1 MNAPMG
7 QLARQSLQTSFL
19 LALRVATQAATLVL
33 LTRLL
38 PPTIYGNLTAAM
50 ALAVVMG
57 LLPGLGSGY
66 VMLSAA
72 ARKLDAASDI
82 WRYAWPL
89 TLALGCALLA
99 VYLLCGGLITD
110 SSVLSLGM
118 LCWIGATELLI
129 TPFIT
134 LLSFSLQTCE
144 RVPLSQFVQWLPL
157 GLRLLATAPCFAV
170 DVDHRLATYSA
181 LQFTTSLI
189 SLVIGYQLT
198 RRHVHLHGKVRTAT
212 ASELK
217 AGASYAAMQLVAANP
232 TELDKAIAVR
242 AVGAHD
248 AGIYSATSRVMGAMV
263 TPVIA
268 LLLTAQPRLF
278 RHAHAPDKQGNRLI
292 GLIALLAFAWGAL
305 SSVLLAVFSPLLPLI
320 LGPTYANA
328 ARLLPWVATTAP
340 FLALRLSA
348 GTVLVALGHPRE
360 RIGFEIAGVAL
371 LVSGMAALPHFLG
384 VKGLAVA
391 VLLAEIAMAASGW
404 WLVRRRCS

>member
-1 MNAPMG
+1 MG
-7 QLARQSLQTSFL
+7 QLARQSLQTSAL
-19 LALRVATQAATLVL
+19 LALRVATQTAMLVL

-57 LLPGLGSGY
+57 LLPSLGSGY
-66 VMLSAA
+66 VMLSAT
-72 ARKLDAASDI
+72 ARNGDATSDI

-89 TLALGCALLA
+89 TLLLGCALLL

-110 SSVLSLGM
+110 RGLLSLKT
-118 LCWIGATELLI
+118 LWWIGATELLV

-134 LLSFSLQTCE
+134 LLSFTLQACE

-157 GLRLLATAPCFAV
+157 GMRLLATAPCFAV
-170 DVDHRLATYSA
+170 DEQYRLATYA
-181 LQFTTSLI
+181 TLQFATSVI
-189 SLVIGYQLT
+189 SLAISYRLT
-198 RRHVHLHGKVRTAT
+198 RRYVRLHWDPRIAT
-212 ASELK
+212 TDELK

-248 AGIYSATSRVMGAMV
+248 AGIYAATSRIMGAMV

-268 LLLTAQPRLF
+268 LLLSAQPRLF
-278 RHAHAPDKQGNRLI
+278 RHAHRPDRQGKKLI
-292 GLIALLAFAWGAL
+292 GLIALLAFGWGIF
-305 SSVLLAVFSPLLPLI
+305 SSVALAVCSPLLPVI
-320 LGPTYANA
+320 LGPTYAGT
-328 ARLLPWVATTAP
+328 ARLLPWVAITAP

-360 RIGFEIAGVAL
+360 RIAFEIAGVL
-371 LVSGMAALPHFLG
+371 LLASGMVVLPHYLG
-384 VKGLAVA
+384 VGGLVAAVIMAEA
-391 VLLAEIAMAASGW
+391 VMAASGW
-404 WLVRRRCS
+404 WLVRKHNV